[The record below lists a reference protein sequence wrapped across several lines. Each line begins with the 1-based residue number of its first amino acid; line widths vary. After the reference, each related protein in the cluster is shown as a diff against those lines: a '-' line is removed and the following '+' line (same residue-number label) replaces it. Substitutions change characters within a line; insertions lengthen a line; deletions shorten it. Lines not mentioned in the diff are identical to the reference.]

1 MLRFLYSLIALALV
15 LSPLGMLQG
24 GMAIAHGPAAEM
36 AMAEGHC
43 GDSQA
48 PADKGEG
55 SKAMLDCMGICSAIA
70 MSDDPSV
77 SREALLAAAVEARS
91 LAALSGLNPES
102 EPPPPRVS

>member
-15 LSPLGMLQG
+15 LSPLGMPQG
-24 GMAIAHGPAAEM
+24 GMAMAHAPAAAS

-48 PADKGEG
+48 PAEKG

-70 MSDDPSV
+70 GADVGDAA
-77 SREALLAAAVEARS
+77 RDALPAAVVQATI
-91 LAALSGLNPES
+91 LAALSGLHPES
-102 EPPPPRVS
+102 ELPPPRIS